1 MFHLSHQLKLKF
13 KQIIKNIKVF
23 NTSFKLSQ
31 LIIERKIHIDRGIIK
46 LMTTF
51 NYLLQGSVKALRLN
65 TAINQ

>member
-1 MFHLSHQLKLKF
+1 MFHLLHHLKLKF

-31 LIIERKIHIDRGIIK
+31 LIIKRKIYIDRGIIK

-51 NYLLQGSVKALRLN
+51 NYLLQGSV
-65 TAINQ
+65 